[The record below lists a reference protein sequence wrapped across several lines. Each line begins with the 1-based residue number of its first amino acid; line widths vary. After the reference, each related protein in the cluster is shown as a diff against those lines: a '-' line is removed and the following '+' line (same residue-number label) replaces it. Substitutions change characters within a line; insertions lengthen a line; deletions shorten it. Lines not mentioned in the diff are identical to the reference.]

1 MIGSI
6 RGTLID
12 KSPPWI
18 QVDCGGIGYE
28 IEVPMSTYYHLP
40 ELQSDIF
47 LHIYMVVRED
57 AQLLFDDLA
66 DWRMDFLHEANARW
80 RQRWRSIFI
89 W

>member
-40 ELQSDIF
+40 ELQS
-47 LHIYMVVRED
+47 
-57 AQLLFDDLA
+57 
-66 DWRMDFLHEANARW
+66 
-80 RQRWRSIFI
+80 
-89 W
+89 

>member
-6 RGTLID
+6 RGILID

-40 ELQSDIF
+40 DLQSDIF
-47 LHIYMVVRED
+47 LHVHMVVRED
-57 AQLLFDDLA
+57 AQLLFG
-66 DWRMDFLHEANARW
+66 FSY
-80 RQRWRSIFI
+80 QRGKIIF
-89 W
+89 

>member
-47 LHIYMVVRED
+47 LHIHMVVRED
-57 AQLLFDDLA
+57 AQLLFGFHTKEEKSSFKSLIKINWIGA
-66 DWRMDFLHEANARW
+66 KVAL
-80 RQRWRSIFI
+80 
-89 W
+89 

>member
-47 LHIYMVVRED
+47 LHIHMVVRGMLSYYSGFTLKKKNH
-57 AQLLFDDLA
+57 LLKA
-66 DWRMDFLHEANARW
+66 
-80 RQRWRSIFI
+80 
-89 W
+89 